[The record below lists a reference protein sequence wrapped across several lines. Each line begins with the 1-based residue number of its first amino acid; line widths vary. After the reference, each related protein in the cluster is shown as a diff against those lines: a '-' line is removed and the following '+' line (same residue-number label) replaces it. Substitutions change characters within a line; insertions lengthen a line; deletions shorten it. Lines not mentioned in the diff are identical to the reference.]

1 MDLWYFWCQTDLG
14 EFSGLTIQKTR
25 AEAIRFSGRWLRSR
39 GLVVDWGSID
49 CFVVHQAGKAVEHW
63 RDCEEQGMAPFR
75 PSRLLPE
82 KRS

>member
-1 MDLWYFWCQTDLG
+1 MWYIWCCTDLG

-39 GLVVDWGSID
+39 GLVMDKSSVQ
-49 CFVVHQAGKAVEHW
+49 CYVVHQAGKAVEHW

-75 PSRLLPE
+75 RDGLPPE
-82 KRS
+82 KRY